1 MANGKV
7 APICKPL
14 YCGGIPEQSET
25 VMATPIL
32 TTKLSIPP
40 KRTDWVVRPR
50 LLKRLEEGARHR
62 LTLVSA
68 PAGFGKSTLLASWVH
83 KHSPLP
89 RLAWLSLEEEDN
101 DPVRLLAHFI
111 AAWQRIE
118 PSLGQTVQALL
129 ETPQAPPLNHLMTML
144 INELATLT
152 EPVVLVLDD
161 YHLIR
166 QPELRGAL
174 AFFLDHLPP
183 HCHLMIATRE
193 EPALPLPRLR
203 ARWEVVEIR
212 WQDLR
217 FTREETAAFLK
228 RTMGL
233 ALTNETVQAL
243 EEHTEGWIAGL
254 QMAALSLRGR
264 AEAEQPSLAPQSLE
278 GGQRDIIDYLAAE
291 VLRQQPPEIRTFLHQ
306 TALLERFNASLCN
319 AVTERADSSEILA
332 QLERAN
338 LFLIAQDEPRQWF
351 RYHHLF
357 ADFLRAEL
365 SEAEQRQLHARACRW
380 HEAQGARPDAIRHAL
395 AARDYDTAVRL
406 IRCSAED
413 ACRDGAYNTLLGWVN
428 ALPETVVRAHSDLL
442 VHRGWILYLRGEIL
456 TGEAYAALAVEHQR
470 ADDLPL
476 QRGMLLA
483 FRTFLALSQDQP
495 AQAVRYAE
503 EALTLLG
510 TTESF
515 YHTTV
520 LSHLGQAQRLLGDRQ
535 TAIQTLRKA
544 IALGQRLRHYLPTLE
559 ATGILAL
566 LLNQEGKLREAIQAC
581 EQAAGQAVNARGQP
595 LLIAGLVYVPLGVL
609 YYESNDLARAYHY
622 LTTGIAL
629 CQQMGTVYYALVGQR
644 TLARLYFAQGET
656 ESMWETLAAAREL
669 AVNSGN
675 QRRIRKLSVV
685 TAELQLSQG
694 HLAAVA
700 RTLEALPAEAARRSE
715 PENLL
720 FVRWL
725 LAQGKPQAAEALLQE
740 IERAAQ
746 AQGRLNSLLHSYLL
760 HTLIAQTRNQTE
772 AALEWLGQALALA
785 APEGY
790 RRVFLDEG
798 EALTALLPRL
808 RSLAPTFVASLLEAF
823 AAAPP
828 QPLIAP
834 AHALAAKTLVEPLS
848 KTQLAILRLV
858 ASGLSNREIAA
869 RLTITEGTTKW
880 HLNQIFG
887 KLNVASRT
895 QAVAQA
901 RHLQL
906 L

>member
-1 MANGKV
+1 
-7 APICKPL
+7 
-14 YCGGIPEQSET
+14 
-25 VMATPIL
+25 MATPIL
-32 TTKLSIPP
+32 MTKLSIPP
-40 KRTDWVVRPR
+40 KRNDWVLRPR

-89 RLAWLSLEEEDN
+89 RLAWLSLEDEDN
-101 DPVRLLAHFI
+101 DPVRFLAHFI

-118 PSLGQTVQALL
+118 PSLGQTVQTLL

-144 INELATLT
+144 INELAALT

-174 AFFLDHLPP
+174 AFFLDHVPP

-193 EPALPLPRLR
+193 EPSLPLPRLR

-264 AEAEQPSLAPQSLE
+264 IDAAEQPVLEPQSFE

-306 TALLERFNASLCN
+306 TALLERFNASLCD
-319 AVTERADSSEILA
+319 AVTEREDSHEILA
-332 QLERAN
+332 QLEQAN
-338 LFLIAQDEPRQWF
+338 LFLIAQDEQRHWF

-365 SEAEQRQLHARACRW
+365 SDAEQRQLHARACRW
-380 HEAQGARPDAIRHAL
+380 HEVHGAMPDAIRHAL

-428 ALPETVVRAHSDLL
+428 ALPETVVRAHTDLL
-442 VHRGWILYLRGEIL
+442 VHKGWILYLRGEIL
-456 TGEAYAALAVEHQR
+456 TGEAYAALALAHQR
-470 ADDLPL
+470 PSDLPL
-476 QRGMLLA
+476 HRGMLLA
-483 FRTFLALSQDQP
+483 FRAFLALSSDSP
-495 AQAVRYAE
+495 AQAVELAE
-503 EALTLLG
+503 AALTLLNG
-510 TTESF
+510 TESF

-520 LSHLGQAQRLLGDRQ
+520 LSHLGQAQRLLGDRP
-535 TAIQTLRKA
+535 TAIQTLRQV

-566 LLNQEGKLREAIQAC
+566 LLNQEGKLREAIQVC
-581 EQAAGQAVNARGQP
+581 EHAAKQYRNAHGQP
-595 LLIAGLVYVPLGVL
+595 MLIAGLVYVPLGVL

-629 CQQMGTVYYALVGQR
+629 CQQMGTVYYALIGQR
-644 TLARLYFAQGET
+644 ALARLYFAQGES

-685 TAELQLSQG
+685 TAELQLCQR
-694 HLAAVA
+694 HLAAVS
-700 RTLEALPAEAARRSE
+700 RTLEALPAEPARRSE
-715 PENLL
+715 PENLM
-720 FVRWL
+720 FVRLL
-725 LAQGKPQAAEALLQE
+725 LAQGKPQAAAELLQD

-746 AQGRLNSLLHSYLL
+746 AQGRLNSLLHIDLL
-760 HTLIAQTRNQTE
+760 HVLIAQALNQPE

-798 EALTALLPRL
+798 EAIAALLPRL
-808 RSLAPTFVASLLEAF
+808 RHVAPAFVQGLLEAF
-823 AAAPP
+823 AAAPAKP
-828 QPLIAP
+828 VLTAASALSAAATALI
-834 AHALAAKTLVEPLS
+834 EPLS

-858 ASGLSNREIAA
+858 ATGLSNREVAA

-887 KLNVASRT
+887 KLNVSSRT

-901 RHLQL
+901 QHLKL
-906 L
+906 LEK